1 MKRLALTAIAGAL
14 LTASL
19 GAQTGP
25 PINPTMVPEGANN
38 TFYRG
43 AHAVLVAVVDG
54 IEHAYN
60 FTKDLIVPGRH
71 NGDALADLRE
81 GTTVAVQEKVGLG
94 STASEEVNANGNAR
108 AGTSEGTVTKV
119 DRKHAQIV
127 VRFAEGKNETFQLAE
142 AHAKASAGSRT
153 ADQSVEISYASKD
166 GARVKRAF
174 SKLAGS

>member
-1 MKRLALTAIAGAL
+1 MKRVALTAIAGAL

-19 GAQTGP
+19 GAQSGP
-25 PINPTMVPEGANN
+25 PINPTMVPEGSSN

-43 AHAVLVAVVDG
+43 AHAVLVAVADG
-54 IEHAYN
+54 IEHAYQ

-81 GTTVAVQEKVGLG
+81 GTTVAVQDRAGA
-94 STASEEVNANGNAR
+94 ASAAPDDVDANGNAR
-108 AGTSEGTVTKV
+108 AGVSEGTVTKV
-119 DRKHAQIV
+119 DRRHAQIV
-127 VRFAEGKNETFQLAE
+127 VRFAEGRNETFQLAE
-142 AHAKASAGSRT
+142 AHAKASSGRSEPT
-153 ADQSVEISYASKD
+153 VEISYASKD